1 MEMFYIRRYWCFLC
15 IYLVFTIQQCMVSAF
30 SLVRPTTSFHRAWSL
45 RSTSQPITY
54 TSVHI
59 PNFQSE
65 LLIPSNQ
72 VTVIDQARS
81 LSASTDDKSISN
93 QVKSW
98 IEKGLAFWANKE
110 GILALKSKEREKTL
124 KEKSNMQ
131 EDSLNGWHTDDAYVN
146 YGNERCVLF
155 IQY

>member
-1 MEMFYIRRYWCFLC
+1 
-15 IYLVFTIQQCMVSAF
+15 MVSAF
-30 SLVRPTTSFHRAWSL
+30 SLVRPTTRFHRAWSL

-65 LLIPSNQ
+65 LLIPNDQ

-81 LSASTDDKSISN
+81 LSSSTDDKSISN

-98 IEKGLAFWANKE
+98 IEKGLAFWANNE
-110 GILALKSKEREKTL
+110 GILALKSKEKEISL
-124 KEKSNMQ
+124 KEKSSVQ
-131 EDSLNGWHTDDAYVN
+131 EDSMNGWHTDDAYVN